1 MAAHNHAN
9 ELEVEKSRAET
20 ELRQVKARVE
30 AELDQ
35 ARAAAAQ
42 VETRATDALQKLADS
57 QAMHPTQ
64 MAAMQAD
71 RDNAATK
78 AHDTELKLVRALA
91 FLGARGNQMVGL
103 S

>member
-1 MAAHNHAN
+1 
-9 ELEVEKSRAET
+9 
-20 ELRQVKARVE
+20 
-30 AELDQ
+30 
-35 ARAAAAQ
+35 
-42 VETRATDALQKLADS
+42 
-57 QAMHPTQ
+57 
-64 MAAMQAD
+64 MQAD